1 MREETLETLSPLL
14 NVLRGYSVLEEVRT
28 AAFHLEGRDFIHF
41 HDDEPEGLVAD
52 VRLAKG
58 RLRMPVSTR
67 SEQAELLE
75 KIEQKLSSLEARAE
89 KPGRGR
95 KRRRGH
101 VSYSQRSR
109 NLKP

>member
-41 HDDEPEGLVAD
+41 HDEEPEGLVAD

-95 KRRRGH
+95 QRRRGH
-101 VSYSQRSR
+101 DA
-109 NLKP
+109 